1 MPGRR
6 SKGCWH
12 GAQWKGTDD
21 GLAAVVLEGW
31 VGAPAAGAYSRND
44 AATHR
49 TRWTVPLLQRPENQV
64 RSVRGHVQVPCT
76 GLLAG
81 APHTSKGQGAR
92 GTAATTAARHQM
104 SQCWMTTMPSSLR
117 PRDQPG
123 PPQGQTVLGVVPPV
137 LASGEWS
144 CQCAVDSSAPWST
157 SCRRAGVGRLG
168 QRMVTSNI
176 VPTRTGSRYCASDIS
191 GRRMGMSRR
200 SGCCFLVGRTCR
212 CQTGV

>member
-1 MPGRR
+1 MWLCYDAGAPALMPGRR
-6 SKGCWH
+6 SRGCWH
-12 GAQWKGTDD
+12 GAQWKGTD

-49 TRWTVPLLQRPENQV
+49 ARWTVPLLQRPENQV

-117 PRDQPG
+117 PG
-123 PPQGQTVLGVVPPV
+123 
-137 LASGEWS
+137 
-144 CQCAVDSSAPWST
+144 T
-157 SCRRAGVGRLG
+157 SL
-168 QRMVTSNI
+168 
-176 VPTRTGSRYCASDIS
+176 
-191 GRRMGMSRR
+191 GRRKDRLCSASFRLCSHRAMV
-200 SGCCFLVGRTCR
+200 C
-212 CQTGV
+212 

>member
-1 MPGRR
+1 MWLCYGAGAPALMPGRK

-21 GLAAVVLEGW
+21 GLAAVVLESW

-81 APHTSKGQGAR
+81 APHTSKGQGDGGHYGGSSSDVTVLDDDDAVESR
-92 GTAATTAARHQM
+92 PRTSLGRRKDRLCSASFRLR
-104 SQCWMTTMPSSLR
+104 SLR
-117 PRDQPG
+117 
-123 PPQGQTVLGVVPPV
+123 
-137 LASGEWS
+137 GEWS
-144 CQCAVDSSAPWST
+144 CQCAAEQFCAMEHQLPQSASGHRASSLGT
-157 SCRRAGVGRLG
+157 RAMLRIEML
-168 QRMVTSNI
+168 I
-176 VPTRTGSRYCASDIS
+176 VASDS
-191 GRRMGMSRR
+191 
-200 SGCCFLVGRTCR
+200 
-212 CQTGV
+212 

>member
-1 MPGRR
+1 MRLPTVHDGR
-6 SKGCWH
+6 S
-12 GAQWKGTDD
+12 
-21 GLAAVVLEGW
+21 
-31 VGAPAAGAYSRND
+31 
-44 AATHR
+44 
-49 TRWTVPLLQRPENQV
+49 PLLQRPENQV

-92 GTAATTAARHQM
+92 GMAATTAARQQM

-144 CQCAVDSSAPWST
+144 CQCAVDRSVPWST
-157 SCRRAGVGRLG
+157 SYQRAGVGRLG
-168 QRMVTSNI
+168 QEWQYQTSSPLGLGVSI
-176 VPTRTGSRYCASDIS
+176 ARLTSLAEGWACHVDPAVAS
-191 GRRMGMSRR
+191 
-200 SGCCFLVGRTCR
+200 
-212 CQTGV
+212 